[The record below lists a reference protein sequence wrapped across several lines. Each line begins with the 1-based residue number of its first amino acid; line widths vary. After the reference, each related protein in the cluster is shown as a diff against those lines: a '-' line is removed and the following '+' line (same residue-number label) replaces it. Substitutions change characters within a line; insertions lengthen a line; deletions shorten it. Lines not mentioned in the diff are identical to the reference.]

1 MSRAIEDRL
10 VAALEAR
17 AELVGPEDLGPIQ
30 VPDRPRRPRRGVVL
44 LLAAAASAVAVGAP
58 FVLGGGGASPEPDP
72 TGPSSV
78 VSSPSEPAPSESAPS
93 ESAPPTA
100 SSDLVVADRQ
110 RADVDGDGRPD
121 EVRLMLDSAQEEP
134 AAGVVEVSLAA
145 GGTVS
150 AEVPLGYPRLLPAFD
165 INGDG
170 HDQVLLSHT
179 AGGDSAQLLV
189 YTWYD
194 GGLVPARTDGDAP
207 LALDLDGQGR
217 VDHYYT
223 DDRGLFSWRRLDP
236 VDPSGGPRF
245 RVEQWSWSVDGDR
258 LVPTPAESGC
268 VDVTSQDPPQR
279 CAG

>member
-10 VAALEAR
+10 VAALDAR
-17 AELVGPEDLGPIQ
+17 AELVRPEDLGPIQ
-30 VPDRPRRPRRGVVL
+30 VPERPRRPRRGVVL
-44 LLAAAASAVAVGAP
+44 LLAAAASAAAVGAP
-58 FVLGGGGASPEPDP
+58 FVLGGGEASPEPDP

-93 ESAPPTA
+93 ESTPATTT
-100 SSDLVVADRQ
+100 SDLVVADRQ

-121 EVRLMLDSAQEEP
+121 EVRLMLDSTQEEP
-134 AAGVVEVSLAA
+134 SAGVVEVSLAA
-145 GGTVS
+145 GGTGS
-150 AEVPLGYPRLLPAFD
+150 AEVPLGYPSLLPAFD

-194 GGLVPARTDGDAP
+194 GGLVLARVDGDAP

-217 VDHYYT
+217 VNHYYT
-223 DDRGLFSWRRLDP
+223 DDNGLFSWRRLAP
-236 VDPSGGPRF
+236 VDPAGGPRF
-245 RVEQWSWSVDGDR
+245 HVEQWSWAVDGDR
-258 LVPTPAESGC
+258 LVPTPAAAGC
-268 VDVTSQDPPQR
+268 VDVTSQDPPRR
-279 CAG
+279 CTG